1 MFPKEHILAGAVAA
15 VAVGWCVSPQA
26 GISVLAGSVL
36 IDADHYLW
44 YAVKFKDGSL
54 KRAIRFFKAKEA
66 DHYYCLCVFHTV
78 EAIAFYI
85 AGVLFMQGAIFWISV
100 GCVIHMAL
108 DVVQGILD
116 RGLFRRKWSLIHAIL
131 LRARGG

>member
-15 VAVGWCVSPQA
+15 GAVGWCVSPEA
-26 GISVLAGSVL
+26 GISVLGGREERVS
-36 IDADHYLW
+36 IEDS
-44 YAVKFKDGSL
+44 FKDGSL

-78 EAIAFYI
+78 EAIAVYI
-85 AGVLFMQGAIFWISV
+85 AGVLFMRGAIFWISV

-116 RGLFRRKWSLIHAIL
+116 RELFRRKWSLIHAIFF
-131 LRARGG
+131 RAGEG